1 MHLLS
6 LPKPQ
11 ARVALAFQSIEDERD
26 WLAKQPQTQPL
37 LMLNALYEQIAALDA
52 ADLAPQTALSL
63 LNTLRKVAVPQQAAI
78 EVRYTRKA
86 LPMQVGDQKCF
97 EVAHRVWTALGI
109 AYLRLAPQLETEQAT
124 LALNRA
130 ACGIRLAQY
139 CHFLAACECPP
150 LLNELLFA
158 TLAQCISNNSLHT
171 PLPDPDFPHL
181 GDSNSAGHISWAL
194 LLHLIDPYRLSA
206 PQLAVAN
213 RGLSRWREL
222 ALFEPTF
229 DESAKGL
236 TLDLSSA
243 FPAPSAASNVHLWL
257 NIRSIVRKLRNR
269 IDSLTAG
276 ESPESLKLG
285 KELSTTA
292 TLRLLNQMMDRLKQY
307 KPQTSTEIG
316 EIALSFGTENA
327 YAILKEEL
335 LNPHGG
341 LNQKAATIAHQRMAL
356 FGFDRLS
363 QMPSAVK
370 RLNVESEDWNMVDG
384 KALRLPNER
393 SVRRISP
400 CLISTR
406 TNNHPRLGVMTG
418 LQLTTSGTL
427 AAELLW
433 FDDEIE
439 AGWLKQQNAV
449 ELTKPKQAAFLLHHG
464 TELTL
469 IISNLSHIR
478 PETKLALM
486 DMSIAQ
492 VQVTSV
498 IERGTDFVRYACHL
512 L

>member
-86 LPMQVGDQKCF
+86 LPMQVEDQKCF

-109 AYLRLAPQLETEQAT
+109 TYLRLVPQLETEQAA

-130 ACGIRLAQY
+130 ACALRLAQY
-139 CHFLAACECPP
+139 VHFLAACECPP
-150 LLNELLFA
+150 LLNELLFS
-158 TLAQCISNNSLHT
+158 TLAQCISDNSLHT
-171 PLPDPDFPHL
+171 PFPDPDFPHL
-181 GDSNSAGHISWAL
+181 GDSNSAGHISLAL
-194 LLHLIDPYRLSA
+194 LLQIIDPYRLSA
-206 PQLAVAN
+206 PQLTVAN

-222 ALFEPTF
+222 TLFQPSA
-229 DESAKGL
+229 DQSAKGL
-236 TLDLSSA
+236 TLDLTSA
-243 FPAPSAASNVHLWL
+243 FPIAAAATDIHLWL
-257 NIRSIVRKLRNR
+257 NVRSIVRKLRNR
-269 IDSLTAG
+269 IDALTTG
-276 ESPESLKLG
+276 ETPESLKLG

-292 TLRLLNQMMDRLKQY
+292 AIRLLNQMMECLKQY

-316 EIALSFGTENA
+316 EIELSFGTENA

-370 RLNVESEDWNMVDG
+370 KLNVEREIWNMVDG
-384 KALRLPNER
+384 KALRLAGEEN
-393 SVRRISP
+393 VRRISP
-400 CLISTR
+400 CLISSR

-418 LQLTTSGTL
+418 LQLTNSGAL
-427 AAELLW
+427 ATELLW
-433 FDDEIE
+433 FDQEIE

-449 ELTKPKQAAFLLHHG
+449 ELTKPKQAVFLLHQG
-464 TELTL
+464 TEFSL
-469 IISNLSHIR
+469 IVSSTSSVRLGTKVLLMGMSVDQVHI
-478 PETKLALM
+478 TA
-486 DMSIAQ
+486 
-492 VQVTSV
+492 VT
-498 IERGTDFVRYACHL
+498 ERGTDYVRYACHL